1 MINELEKDLFDSEEE
16 LTVYTQDGKSY
27 IIHALTILTINNSIV
42 KFYNM
47 NNAGEIICLNS
58 ATIIKYTYTDN
69 EE

>member
-1 MINELEKDLFDSEEE
+1 MINELAKDLFDSGED

-27 IIHALTILTINNSIV
+27 IIHALTVLTINNSIV

-47 NNAGEIICLNS
+47 NNAGEIICLSS
-58 ATIIKYTYTDN
+58 ATIIKYTYTDH